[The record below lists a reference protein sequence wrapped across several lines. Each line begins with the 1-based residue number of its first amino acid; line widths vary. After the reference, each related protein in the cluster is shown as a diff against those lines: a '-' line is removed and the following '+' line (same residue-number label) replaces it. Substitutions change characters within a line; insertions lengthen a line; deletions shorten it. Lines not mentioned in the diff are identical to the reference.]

1 MNFYT
6 IYPSEYID
14 RDFSFDLKGKQEI
27 AINYFKFDL
36 SNQFLKKPR
45 INLDYDN
52 IFSDQLNEILETDFY
67 YSSSGILLFSKRFFN
82 EMKEILEDECNFYKC
97 YVRNEEVNI
106 YAMYI
111 KRKNNLLDEDDFI
124 KKDLVTDEFFITRV
138 TDKPYIYVV
147 SQKFVDIINKF
158 KLKMNFL
165 EY

>member
-1 MNFYT
+1 MSFYT

-27 AINYFKFDL
+27 IVDYFKFDL
-36 SNQFLKKPR
+36 SNQFLKNPR

-52 IFSDQLNEILETDFY
+52 IFSDQLSHILETDFY

-82 EMKEILEDECNFYKC
+82 EMKEVLEDECDFYKC
-97 YVRNEEVNI
+97 YVRNEEVDI

-124 KKDLVTDEFFITRV
+124 KKDLAIDDFFIARD
-138 TDKPYIYVV
+138 TDKLYIYLV
-147 SQKFVDIINKF
+147 SEKFVDTINKF

>member
-14 RDFSFDLKGKQEI
+14 RDFSFDLKEKQGVI
-27 AINYFKFDL
+27 VDYFKFDL
-36 SNQFLKKPR
+36 SDKFLKNPR
-45 INLDYDN
+45 INLDYEN
-52 IFSDQLNEILETDFY
+52 IFSDRLNEILETDFY
-67 YSSSGILLFSKRFFN
+67 YSPSGILLFSKRFFN

-97 YVRNEEVNI
+97 YVRNEDADI

-111 KRKNNLLDEDDFI
+111 KIKNNLLDEDDFI
-124 KKDLVTDEFFITRV
+124 KKDLVTDDFFIARDTN
-138 TDKPYIYVV
+138 KPYIYVV
-147 SQKFVDIINKF
+147 SQKFVDAINKF

>member
-1 MNFYT
+1 MSFYT

-27 AINYFKFDL
+27 VINYFKFDL
-36 SNQFLKKPR
+36 SNQFLKNPR

-52 IFSDQLNEILETDFY
+52 IFSDQLNEIFETDFY
-67 YSSSGILLFSKRFFN
+67 YSSSGVLLFSKRFFN
-82 EMKEILEDECNFYKC
+82 EMKEIIEDDCDFYKC
-97 YVRNEEVNI
+97 YVRNEEVDI

-111 KRKNNLLDEDDFI
+111 KRKNNLLDEYDFI
-124 KKDLVTDEFFITRV
+124 KRDLVTDDFFIARDA
-138 TDKPYIYVV
+138 DKPYIYVV
-147 SQKFVDIINKF
+147 SQKFVDAINKF

>member
-1 MNFYT
+1 MSFYT
-6 IYPSEYID
+6 IYPSEYIG

-27 AINYFKFDL
+27 VIDYFKFDL
-36 SNQFLKKPR
+36 SNQFLKNPR

-82 EMKEILEDECNFYKC
+82 EMKEILEDECDFYKC
-97 YVRNEEVNI
+97 YVRNKEVDI

-124 KKDLVTDEFFITRV
+124 KKDLVTDDFFIARD

-147 SQKFVDIINKF
+147 SQKFVDAINKF
-158 KLKMNFL
+158 KLKINFL

>member
-27 AINYFKFDL
+27 VIDYFKFDL
-36 SNQFLKKPR
+36 SNQFLKNPR

-52 IFSDQLNEILETDFY
+52 IYSDQLNEILETDFY

-82 EMKEILEDECNFYKC
+82 EMKEILDDECDFYKC
-97 YVRNEEVNI
+97 YVRNEDADI
-106 YAMYI
+106 YAIYI

-124 KKDLVTDEFFITRV
+124 KKDLVTDDFFIARD

-147 SQKFVDIINKF
+147 SQKFVNAVNKF
-158 KLKMNFL
+158 EFKIRFL

>member
-36 SNQFLKKPR
+36 SNQFLKKLR

-82 EMKEILEDECNFYKC
+82 EMKEVLADECDFYQC
-97 YVRNEEVNI
+97 YVRNQEADI

-124 KKDLVTDEFFITRV
+124 KNDLVIDDFFIVRD

-147 SQKFVDIINKF
+147 SKKIVDIINKF
-158 KLKMNFL
+158 KFKMNFL
-165 EY
+165 KY